1 MSAPAIIH
9 VQQPTNEN
17 RVATEAAVNAEA
29 QGRCRSE
36 HHECTKHRV
45 AEEKHD
51 KWLCISNEKPAK
63 KRKTRKKER
72 EKRMLGEGN
81 SSND

>member
-1 MSAPAIIH
+1 MQI
-9 VQQPTNEN
+9 
-17 RVATEAAVNAEA
+17 A